1 MPDTSQTTE
10 TNQTYKTKVPKNYQD
25 LLNLLVT
32 QVKEGATTPFE
43 PYTDPRVAQLTADE
57 QAAFQGVRDTQGQF
71 SPLVDLASQL
81 AQTQAASGTGAPTEA
96 DLAPYIDPY
105 KQNVIDIAI
114 ERAKENYD
122 QQIQGLQASSAM
134 SGAFGGDRDYIMQG
148 LAGQG
153 LNKNIGELTYGGL
166 SDAWTNALSA
176 WERSFGRQ
184 SQSIQNLMGV
194 AGQGQG
200 MAYQDLAALENVGRT
215 QRQIGQAGLDTGY
228 EEFQRKIQDP
238 YTKTGWAAQN
248 AYAYP
253 TDLFTKTMTG
263 TSTTTQESSPLNAI
277 LGGLATAAGAY
288 FGGPAG
294 AAAGAS
300 MFGDTGL
307 GSIGKNTSSFYP
319 AYTMQGLP
327 SWGVMKRGGL
337 VKKRNR
343 YAVGGPVVNTL
354 NDISGSIKGFM
365 PKGTKWAAPSPLGV
379 ADTVAGGLNSLI
391 FPGGVQPPGGTIGTI
406 LGAVAPFGLASL
418 GGNLLGNNG
427 LLGLIASIF
436 GGEHGRW
443 PIGNTTKSI
452 SNRVPTQAFY
462 GGGSPRVIPQTAGRN
477 YLMSTSG
484 LPLNPTWI
492 GSNGN
497 VIDMMGGLTDMQNA
511 PALVKRVGKRG
522 GGLIRFLGGGGVA
535 PFGVQSPSKL
545 MGESWAS
552 PTPQQTTMQDAKALQ
567 AAQEGL
573 MGQYQ
578 TTGNALIN
586 DILSQMGNIGW
597 GITNATES
605 IFGRKED
612 TPVKKKVLAEG
623 GKVQGKQF
631 YDNLSTSPSWFINGG
646 NPDWKTN
653 NTASFRN
660 MNMDEY
666 LNAIMDIESGGDP
679 KARNKD
685 ALGLFQFTSPTWK
698 EMIAEHG
705 GEGVRK
711 MNEEDILAL
720 REDPEMSRN
729 MARIFTERNN
739 KYLSERLGRNPN
751 PAESYLAHFLG
762 NKGAMQMIRADR
774 NEVGAKLF
782 PAAAKSNPNIFYE
795 TGEGKERRARTIGE
809 IKQRLSMPFYQR
821 KPYKKGGV
829 VKKFAE
835 GGGLFPDL
843 FSFLNPTS
851 PMSKYGALADFASSQ
866 APVQSP
872 LFQNAF
878 NQLAPDIGA
887 GMETFGP
894 GIEAGAGFGYSSPS
908 GGGLKMSPGTPN
920 QLNES
925 GQGDQNYGITDWWKG
940 MNNPLVRIGLSLLAS
955 PKPTAQAIGEAGL
968 KELEFQMATDE
979 QRQAEQDRAL
989 NNEYKRAMITNLDP
1003 NVQIQKAAAI
1013 AGVKAEAERQKL
1025 IPLYNQAYRAWSAE
1039 NEMSQGNMKEF
1050 SEWLK
1055 EQNPNLYVLLGE
1067 AGYFPLTQSGT
1078 INEGS
1083 GGLGGMTNPYEP

>member
-1 MPDTSQTTE
+1 MPDTSQTTD
-10 TNQTYKTKVPKNYQD
+10 TSQTYKTKVPSNYQD
-25 LLNLLVT
+25 LLNLIIS

-81 AQTQAASGTGAPTEA
+81 AQTQATSGTGAPTEA

-114 ERAKENYD
+114 ERAQEDYD
-122 QQIQGLQASSAM
+122 QQIQGLQASAGM
-134 SGAFGGDRDYIMQG
+134 SGAFGGSRDYIMQG

-200 MAYQDLAALENVGRT
+200 MNYQDLAALENVGRT

-263 TSTTTQESSPLNAI
+263 TTTTETETSPLNAI
-277 LGGLATAAGAY
+277 LGGLTTALGAY
-288 FGGPAG
+288 TGSPSGSSLLSSLFGSG
-294 AAAGAS
+294 
-300 MFGDTGL
+300 GL
-307 GSIGKNTSSFYP
+307 GGTKNTSSFYP
-319 AYTMQGLP
+319 TTSSTP
-327 SWGVMKRGGL
+327 WWGPYARGGL

-354 NDISGSIKGFM
+354 NDIGGSIKGFM

-443 PIGNTTKSI
+443 PIRNTQKSI
-452 SNRVPTQAFY
+452 SNRVPTQSFF

-497 VIDMMGGLTDMQNA
+497 VIDVMGGLTDMQNA
-511 PALVKRVGKRG
+511 PALVKRVGKRD

-545 MGESWAS
+545 MGESWSAPS
-552 PTPQQTTMQDAKALQ
+552 ANPQPGINDAQ
-567 AAQEGL
+567 AILGL
-573 MGQYQ
+573 HSGLSQQYSQ
-578 TTGNALIN
+578 AGNALIN

-623 GKVQGKQF
+623 GKIQGKQF
-631 YDNLSTSPSWFINGG
+631 YDNLSASPSWFINGG
-646 NPDWKTN
+646 NPDWKTGN
-653 NTASFRN
+653 NASFRN

-666 LNAIMDIESGGDP
+666 LNAIMDIESGGNP

-685 ALGLFQFTSPTWK
+685 ALGLFQFTSPTFK
-698 EMIAEHG
+698 EMVSLYG
-705 GEGVRK
+705 GEMGIDHGK
-711 MNEEDILAL
+711 MSEEDILAL
-720 REDPEMSRN
+720 REDPEISRN

-774 NEVGAKLF
+774 NAVGAKLF
-782 PAAAKSNPNIFYE
+782 PSAAKSNPNIFYE
-795 TGEGKERRARTIGE
+795 PGEGKNRRARTIGE
-809 IKQRLSMPFYQR
+809 IKQRLAMPFYQR

-878 NQLAPDIGA
+878 NQLSPGIGA

-894 GIEAGAGFGYSSPS
+894 GVEAAAGFGYSSPS
-908 GGGLKMSPGTPN
+908 DGGLKMSPGTN

-968 KELEFQMATDE
+968 KELEFEMATDE

-1003 NVQIQKAAAI
+1003 EIRLRQAKAL
-1013 AGVKAEAERQKL
+1013 AELRMSNTDKL
-1025 IPLYNQAYRAWSAE
+1025 RSSLLTQWGKFNDSAE
-1039 NEMSQGNMKEF
+1039 DAGKPTLTFQDWVHTYAPGYELDIFGGVS
-1050 SEWLK
+1050 S
-1055 EQNPNLYVLLGE
+1055 GE
-1067 AGYFPLTQSGT
+1067 D
-1078 INEGS
+1078 GS
-1083 GGLGGMTNPYEP
+1083 SPGSNSALGGASNPYEP